1 MNIHWKIGERRPNF
15 TPICHIHTI
24 NVFIKLT
31 GTYRQILHDNCG
43 STVKFY
49 HLLEHIIL
57 KKEKNNILKNL
68 IFCPIWIEI
77 WRFVQWTKMNKTDD
91 HYEQN
96 KPIMNNVNSLW
107 PLRVCA
113 LCTFARHKI
122 IVNKKEWTVARLR
135 AIKL

>member
-1 MNIHWKIGERRPNF
+1 MNIHWRIGKRRPNF

-49 HLLEHIIL
+49 RILEHIIM
-57 KKEKNNILKNL
+57 KKEKNILKNL

-77 WRFVQWTKMNKTDD
+77 GDLFNEPKWTKIQITGFYHMWVGSETERCYWEEIII
-91 HYEQN
+91 H
-96 KPIMNNVNSLW
+96 IFFLV
-107 PLRVCA
+107 
-113 LCTFARHKI
+113 KI
-122 IVNKKEWTVARLR
+122 VSVAEPTHMW
-135 AIKL
+135 